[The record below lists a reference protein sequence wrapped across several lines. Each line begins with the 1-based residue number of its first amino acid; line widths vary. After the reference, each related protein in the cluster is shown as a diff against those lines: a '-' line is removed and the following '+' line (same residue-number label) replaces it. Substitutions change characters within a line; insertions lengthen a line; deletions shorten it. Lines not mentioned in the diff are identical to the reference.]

1 MKKIII
7 LSLTGL
13 ILTGCSQQLF
23 NFTLVST
30 KSFELE
36 KLSTLKKSTE
46 KVVGEDKASL
56 IIFIPT
62 RTIKIDQAI
71 TNTIDAIPGC
81 IALMDGVVYSKFWWI
96 PYIYGED
103 KFVIE
108 ATPLIDA
115 SYSQSFN
122 NLPKYGKVYIDKE
135 GKLDLIE
142 SISKEEYLAEKN
154 KITQNSK
161 KENKS
166 YTQHGI

>member
-30 KSFELE
+30 KSIELE

-96 PYIYGED
+96 PYIYGEQ

-108 ATPLIDA
+108 ATPLIDP

-135 GKLDLIE
+135 GKLDLME

-154 KITQNSK
+154 KIIQNSK

-166 YTQHGI
+166 YTQHVI